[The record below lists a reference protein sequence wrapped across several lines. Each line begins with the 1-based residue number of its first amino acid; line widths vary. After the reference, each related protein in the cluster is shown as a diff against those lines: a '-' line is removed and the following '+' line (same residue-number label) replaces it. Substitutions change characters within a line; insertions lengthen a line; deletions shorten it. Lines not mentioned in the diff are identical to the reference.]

1 LFAIAS
7 KTRQKRKFNLVFSPF
22 SFSTFNMI
30 IDCHTHIWPDRSCLG
45 QAEKF
50 SCLAPAQSNST
61 ALGNLCPGSQQADMT
76 FILGFVSDLLEAE
89 ISNDSLVSHARAN
102 SDSAIVWAG
111 VDPTRQNCLDQVNNL
126 AKQDVFAGLTVSPAC
141 QGFHP
146 CHTRAMMLYELAQE
160 LRLPIYFLQGELL
173 PHRAVLPYADP
184 TALDEIARQF
194 PHLNLIISHLGFPWV
209 EQTLALL
216 AKHANIFSDTA
227 GLADKSRQAY
237 RCLGLACEY
246 HVCDK
251 LLLGSDFPRHT
262 VRQAVEAIYN
272 ANKLSADCVMPPLPR
287 DQLRAIVERDSLTAL
302 GLQRFKTKTIQMLAA
317 D

>member
-1 LFAIAS
+1 
-7 KTRQKRKFNLVFSPF
+7 
-22 SFSTFNMI
+22 MI
-30 IDCHTHIWPDRSCLG
+30 IDCHSHIWPDRSCLG

-50 SCLAPAQSNST
+50 SCLAPAQSDS
-61 ALGNLCPGSQQADMT
+61 ADLGDLRKGSPQADTT
-76 FILGFVSDLLEAE
+76 FILGFVSDLLEAD
-89 ISNDSLVSHARAN
+89 IPNDSLASYARAN
-102 SDSAIVWAG
+102 SDSVIAWAG
-111 VDPTRQNCLDQVNNL
+111 VDPTRQNCLDQVKAL

-184 TALDEIARQF
+184 AAIDEIARQF
-194 PHLNLIISHLGFPWV
+194 PHLNLIVSHLGFPWV

-227 GLADKSRQAY
+227 GLAGRPRHAY

-246 HVCDK
+246 RVCDK

-287 DQLRAIVERDSLTAL
+287 DLLRGIVERDTLAAL
-302 GLQRFKTKTIQMLAA
+302 GLQRFKNNIQTKA
-317 D
+317 DH